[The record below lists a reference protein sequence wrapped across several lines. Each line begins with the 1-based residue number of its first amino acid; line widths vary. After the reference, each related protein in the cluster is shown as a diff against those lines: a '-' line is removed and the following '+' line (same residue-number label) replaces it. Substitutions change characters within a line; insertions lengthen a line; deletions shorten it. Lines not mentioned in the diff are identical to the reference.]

1 MVKIAF
7 LGAGSTVFARNVLGD
22 CMCTPVLRD
31 AEIAL
36 YDIDAKRLEESEI
49 ILRAI
54 NNNVNE
60 GRAQIAT
67 YLGVENRKAALKDAD
82 FVVNAIQVGGYEP
95 CTVTDFEIPKK
106 YGLLQTIG
114 DTLGIGGI
122 MRGLRTIPVMEDFA
136 RDMEEVCPN
145 TLFLNYTN
153 PMAILTGYMQR
164 YTKIRTV
171 GLCHSVQVCTEGLLK
186 GLGMEDRLE
195 GATDFIAGINHMAW
209 LLDVR
214 DKDGNDLYPEIRKR
228 ALEKNASEK
237 HNDMIRYEYIRN
249 LGYYCTESSEHN
261 AEYNAFFIKGRYPDL
276 IERYNIPLDEYPRRC
291 VNQIARWEKE
301 RDEIMANGEVT
312 HTRTHEYAS
321 RIMEAIVTNVPYKI
335 GGNVLNRHL
344 IDNLPLD
351 ACVEVPCLVDNQGI
365 QPCHVGSLPVQL
377 AAMNSSNIYPQLL
390 TIEAART
397 RRKEVVYQAA
407 MMDPH
412 TGAELSLDDI
422 VAMCDEL
429 LEAHKDWLPTYR

>member
-261 AEYNAFFIKGRYPDL
+261 SEYNPFYIKSRYPEL
-276 IERYNIPLDEYPRRC
+276 IDRYNIPLDEYPRRC
-291 VNQIARWEKE
+291 IKQIADWEEEKKNILN
-301 RDEIMANGEVT
+301 DGKVT
-312 HTRTHEYAS
+312 HERSREPITRCFCQSDISWNH
-321 RIMEAIVTNVPYKI
+321 RFKNFQIQIVFHIFYYLHGKVCSGIIHGKENSFYLQIWIQSFSHKI
-335 GGNVLNRHL
+335 YCMDQLTETFQSIVFTLNWYENGICRRH
-344 IDNLPLD
+344 
-351 ACVEVPCLVDNQGI
+351 GI
-365 QPCHVGSLPVQL
+365 
-377 AAMNSSNIYPQLL
+377 NSQHI
-390 TIEAART
+390 
-397 RRKEVVYQAA
+397 
-407 MMDPH
+407 
-412 TGAELSLDDI
+412 
-422 VAMCDEL
+422 
-429 LEAHKDWLPTYR
+429 

>member
-1 MVKIAF
+1 MVKITF

-22 CMCTPVLRD
+22 CMCTPVLQD

-54 NNNVNE
+54 NQNVNE

-106 YGLLQTIG
+106 YGLRQTIG

-153 PMAILTGYMQR
+153 PMAILSGYMQR
-164 YTKIRTV
+164 YTKVRTV
-171 GLCHSVQVCTEGLLK
+171 GLCHSVQVCTETILK
-186 GLGMEDRLE
+186 GLGMEDKLE

-214 DKDGNDLYPEIRKR
+214 DKDGNDLYPEIRRR

-237 HNDMIRYEYIRN
+237 HGDMIRYEYIRN

-261 AEYNAFFIKGRYPDL
+261 SEYNPFYIKSRYPEL
-276 IERYNIPLDEYPRRC
+276 IDRYNIPLDEYPRRC
-291 VNQIARWEKE
+291 VKQIADWEEEK
-301 RDEIMANGEVT
+301 RNILNDGKVT
-312 HTRTHEYAS
+312 HERSREYAS
-321 RIMEAIVTNVPYKI
+321 YIMEAVVTNRPYQI
-335 GGNVLNRHL
+335 GGNVLNTGL
-344 IDNLPLD
+344 IDNLPSD
-351 ACVEVPCLVDNQGI
+351 ACVEVPCLVNAHGVN
-365 QPCHVGSLPVQL
+365 PCHVGRLPVQL
-377 AAMNSSNIYPQLL
+377 AAMNQTNINVQLL

-397 RRKEVVYQAA
+397 RDRNYIYQAA
-407 MMDPH
+407 MLDPH
-412 TGAELSLDDI
+412 TAAELSVDDI
-422 VAMCDEL
+422 RIMCDEL
-429 LEAHKDWLPTYR
+429 IEAHGEYMAIYR